1 MRGIAHFIAFYN
13 TKRPHST
20 LQYKTPE
27 QTEQDYWIKEKES
40 SRT

>member
-13 TKRPHST
+13 TKRPHSA

-27 QTEQDYWIKEKES
+27 QAEQDYWIKAKES
-40 SRT
+40 PRI

>member
-1 MRGIAHFIAFYN
+1 MDFYN
-13 TKRPHST
+13 TERPHST

-40 SRT
+40 SNI